1 MRMALSSS
9 TTRILSIFVLLL
21 FFGPP
26 DRKPDRHACPFTRF
40 ALEKDLSSVRPDDV
54 LDQGKSDAASLDIAL
69 HGTLGPVELFE
80 DFFLLGLAD
89 ADPMILDLEID
100 GILPGP
106 RPQRDARVFARILH
120 GVVEQIEYRSGESVL
135 VRMDDRQAVPD
146 LRLQGEILEG
156 RLLTEP
162 ARHAGPQGPRS

>member
-9 TTRILSIFVLLL
+9 TTRILSFFVLLL

-54 LDQGKSDAASLDIAL
+54 LYQGKSNAASLDIAL
-69 HGTLGPVELFE
+69 QGALGPVELFE
-80 DFFLLGLAD
+80 DFFLLGLAY
-89 ADPMILDLEID
+89 ADSMILDLEID

-106 RPQRDARVFARILH
+106 GMQNDSGVLARILH
-120 GVVEQIEYRSGESVL
+120 GVVEQIEYRPGERIL
-135 VRMDDRQAVPD
+135 VSMDDRQAVLD
-146 LRLQGEILEG
+146 FCLQGEILEG

-162 ARHAGPQGPRS
+162 AGHVGRQGR